1 MVHRNGHKVE
11 ERSRHSSALSYHI
24 VGECTMI
31 IEFIEQHW
39 PISLVAS
46 IFLFQFLAFLYE
58 LISDKSAEAKANQR
72 KIDLEKEYQ
81 QRQRLS
87 KQ

>member
-1 MVHRNGHKVE
+1 
-11 ERSRHSSALSYHI
+11 
-24 VGECTMI
+24 MI

-81 QRQRLS
+81 QKATTLQAIIDRDKSAFLEWQKNAHEEI
-87 KQ
+87 KQKYSQH